1 MAAPHHTRLAQ
12 TGRWLPP
19 ESPYSGSDQG
29 SGLRNPGAGKPLHP
43 PQSAQ
48 NRGLHLQGQG
58 DQAGGGIES
67 VLKSRR
73 ETELRYATGPYTI
86 PPFKNLPPS
95 DARMVKLV
103 DTRDLKSLG
112 RKAVPVRFRLRA
124 PFSLNSESPWQRSVL
139 FDPGLLLWPDRELHR
154 LCASAF
160 PGRGPP

>member
-1 MAAPHHTRLAQ
+1 MATSNHTWLAQ
-12 TGRWLPP
+12 AGRWLPP
-19 ESPYSGSDQG
+19 EPPYSGPDQG
-29 SGLRNPGAGKPLHP
+29 SGFRNPGAGKPLH

-67 VLKSRR
+67 VLKSGW
-73 ETELRYATGPYTI
+73 ETELRYVIGPYTI
-86 PPFKNLPPS
+86 PPFKNLPS
-95 DARMVKLV
+95 EARMVKLV

-139 FDPGLLLWPDRELHR
+139 FDPGLLLWLGREPHR

-160 PGRGPP
+160 PGRVP